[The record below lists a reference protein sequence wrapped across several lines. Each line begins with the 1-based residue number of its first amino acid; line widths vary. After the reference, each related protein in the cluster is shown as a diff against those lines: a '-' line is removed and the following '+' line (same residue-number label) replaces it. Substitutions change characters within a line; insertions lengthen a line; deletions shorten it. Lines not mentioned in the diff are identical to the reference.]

1 VAAAAQPLAAV
12 GRFVAADWSGAARGE
27 QRHLWMAE
35 VDGFSRRVVRLA
47 PYTRLGA
54 AERLLE
60 LAESSRDL
68 TVGLDFGFSLPAWFL
83 DRHGIGSATELWAD
97 RARLEGWL
105 QECSPPF
112 WGKPG
117 RCRPDLA
124 PERHWRRTE
133 LATVP
138 RPKSVFQ
145 IGGAGSVGTA
155 SLRGMPILDRLR
167 RGGFAV
173 WPFDP
178 PRHPMVLEVWPRLA
192 MGPLVKRRPERR
204 RAWLEGEAAALPAE
218 VMASAQR
225 SEDAFDATV
234 TALAL
239 ADDFDGKLPQVA
251 DLTLRREG
259 WIWGVPL
266 VSAPPSRP

>member
-1 VAAAAQPLAAV
+1 
-12 GRFVAADWSGAARGE
+12 
-27 QRHLWMAE
+27 MAE
-35 VDGFSRRVVRLA
+35 VDGISGRVVRLA

-60 LAESSRDL
+60 LAERDDDL
-68 TVGLDFGFSLPAWFL
+68 TVGLDFGFSFPAWFL
-83 DRHGIGSATELWAD
+83 DQHGIASGPELWAGG
-97 RARLEGWL
+97 ARLEGWL
-105 QECSPPF
+105 QACSPPF

-117 RCRPDLA
+117 RCRPDSP

-167 RGGFAV
+167 RGGFSI

-178 PRHPMVLEVWPRLA
+178 PRQPMVLEVWPRLA

-204 RAWLEGEAAALPAE
+204 QAWLQGAAAALPSE
-218 VMASAQR
+218 VLASAQR

-234 TALAL
+234 AALAL
-239 ADDFDGKLPQVA
+239 TEDFDGNLPPVA
-251 DLTLRREG
+251 DVTLRREG

-266 VSAPPSRP
+266 VSAEPTVAS